1 MAVDNGRRIIDQD
14 TSLVIYPEDNI
25 IIDSI
30 TNGTRK
36 ISYEALCAAVAETL
50 GIAAI
55 RTKANGSM
63 QISVYDANR
72 DGIVDNAEA
81 LQGHDA
87 SYFAKATDV
96 SGLSTEVGKKMNTAT
111 YDSNENGIVDNAEKV
126 NNHTVY
132 SDVPAQAVFTDTVY
146 DDTQIKQDM
155 GDLEDLETVAKGSLV
170 EAINEAAEAGRS
182 GEALGLAVSDG
193 KLCAVYNT

>member
-1 MAVDNGRRIIDQD
+1 MDN
-14 TSLVIYPEDNI
+14 T
-25 IIDSI
+25 
-30 TNGTRK
+30 
-36 ISYEALCAAVAETL
+36 
-50 GIAAI
+50 
-55 RTKANGSM
+55 
-63 QISVYDANR
+63 
-72 DGIVDNAEA
+72 EA
-81 LQGHDA
+81 LQGHAA

-96 SGLSTEVGKKMNTAT
+96 SEMSTEVAKKMNKAT
-111 YDSNENGIVDNAEKV
+111 YDSNGNGIVDNAEKV